1 MHTPSTE
8 DRIGTNT
15 PRWPR
20 GRHALA
26 SRDRVPCRL
35 RTRGRVVPTCR
46 LVSTMIV
53 LVVTLVAC
61 GPSGVV
67 APPAA
72 PTPTGAVDAT
82 VTSDGGSVRVVS
94 DDGAILDVT
103 FPAGAV
109 RTDTLLTIA
118 PAPTEPDALARFSVS
133 PSGLVFRRP
142 VAVALQLPSGATSG
156 DESTFAL
163 EVPGEPTVLPTARSD
178 DGRSFTAEVRFF
190 AFPTASDVERF
201 DADDARMA
209 DRIAAFEA
217 RCQDEIDV
225 AAETLDLYVAH
236 YAFEDALRLIG
247 RIGFLLDRCARYD
260 EFGTWLEQADPV
272 VCALYADAVLMATVV
287 AVDTFKTFKQVMAPV
302 THGFSTVQAFD
313 AKCDA
318 PTAVEVFE
326 TKYVQFIEF
335 LSARVNG
342 LQFTAEYEDLLDE
355 VRRVL
360 RLRGM
365 AEMLGA
371 DNVVGLLESR
381 VIDPLMDLL
390 RQRAYTECVA
400 TSDHYYLFGLIESQF
415 LQRRVPLVARPPVDG
430 RAITRSTSWNGHGA
444 YGDDAIHRDL
454 QYCGT
459 SLDLEVWSGGGVP
472 TAFTE
477 QAHTMG
483 GPSSPGA
490 ETVQASSRGP
500 REGYLILRPDIDV
513 FRCGQSRTLD
523 PQSLVVRFA
532 GVEAHRVA
540 ATGGSMPSQ
549 PIELDLAELLSGSD
563 PRQKATR
570 TVEIVREADACSGAY
585 GAPSF
590 TLFTWDVELD
600 PAPTLEL
607 VTASSSVLVANQV
620 TSMTFSLPFEDQGAN
635 VRTLVVEV
643 ALGGTVFV
651 RLEDDVAS
659 SASTTGF
666 AGETHGEGTFTED
679 VHIGCSEAGKN
690 PLSFRFHLV
699 DEFEQES
706 STLSTDV
713 TVDYSGCP

>member
-1 MHTPSTE
+1 MDTPSIE
-8 DRIGTNT
+8 DRFGTNT
-15 PRWPR
+15 MRWPR
-20 GRHALA
+20 GRYALG
-26 SRDRVPCRL
+26 SRERATR
-35 RTRGRVVPTCR
+35 RHRWRGRVVPTCP
-46 LVSTMIV
+46 LMSTMIV
-53 LVVTLVAC
+53 LAATLVAC
-61 GPSGVV
+61 GPSGSVDV
-67 APPAA
+67 PGA
-72 PTPTGAVDAT
+72 PTPTGAVEAT
-82 VTSDGGSVRVVS
+82 VTPDGGSVRVVS

-109 RTDTLLTIA
+109 RDDTLVTIA
-118 PAPTEPDALARFSVS
+118 PAATDPDVLARFSVA
-133 PSGLVFRRP
+133 PAGLVFRRP
-142 VAVALQLPSGATSG
+142 VAVALRLPSGATSG
-156 DESTFAL
+156 EESALAL
-163 EVPGEPTVLPTARSD
+163 EVPSEPTVLPSARSD

-190 AFPTASDVERF
+190 AFPSASDVERF

-217 RCQDEIDV
+217 RCQDEIDI
-225 AAETLDLYVAH
+225 AAATLEQYVEH

-247 RIGFLLDRCARYD
+247 RVGFLLDRCARYD
-260 EFGTWLEQADPV
+260 EFHAWLDQANPI
-272 VCALYADAVLMATVV
+272 VCALYADVVLVATVV
-287 AVDTFKTFKQVMAPV
+287 AVDTFKTFKRVMTPV

-313 AKCDA
+313 AKCEA

-326 TKYVQFIEF
+326 DKYVQFIEF

-342 LQFTAEYEDLLDE
+342 LQFTAEYEELLDE

-371 DNVVGLLESR
+371 DNVVGLLESK
-381 VIDPLMDLL
+381 VIEPLMDLL

-400 TSDHYYLFGLIESQF
+400 TSDHYYLFGLFESEF
-415 LQRRVPLVARPPVDG
+415 LQRRVPLVSQPPVDTQS
-430 RAITRSTSWNGHGA
+430 ITRSTSWNTHAA
-444 YGDDAIHRDL
+444 YTDDAIRRDL

-459 SLDLEVWSGGGVP
+459 RLDLEVWSGAGVP
-472 TAFTE
+472 TAFSE
-477 QAHTMG
+477 QARSVG
-483 GPSSPGA
+483 GTSSPGA

-500 REGYLILRPDIDV
+500 REGFLILRPDIDV

-532 GVEAHRVA
+532 GVEAHEVA
-540 ATGGSMPSQ
+540 AIGASIPSQ
-549 PIELDLAELLSGSD
+549 PIELDLAELLAGSD
-563 PRQKATR
+563 PKQKVTR

-600 PAPTLEL
+600 PAPDLASA
-607 VTASSSVLVANQV
+607 TASSSVLAANQV
-620 TSMTFSLPFEDQGAN
+620 TSMTFTLPFEDQGAN
-635 VRTLVVEV
+635 VRTLIVEV

-666 AGETHGEGTFTED
+666 AGETQGEGTFTDD
-679 VHIGCSEAGKN
+679 VHIGCSEAGRN

-706 STLSTDV
+706 STVSTDV